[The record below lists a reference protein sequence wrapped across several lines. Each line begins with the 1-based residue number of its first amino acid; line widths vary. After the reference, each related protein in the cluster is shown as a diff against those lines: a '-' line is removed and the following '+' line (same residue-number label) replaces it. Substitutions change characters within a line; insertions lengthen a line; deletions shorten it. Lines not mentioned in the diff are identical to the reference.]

1 MNLLQTRRPR
11 PFSHK
16 LIYADESKDR
26 IGVIEKRARR
36 ELGMIP
42 PYKADDS
49 ASSGSHF
56 QWRRK
61 RARHGMSTPQA
72 IALIVVLS
80 LLLFYVI

>member
-1 MNLLQTRRPR
+1 
-11 PFSHK
+11 
-16 LIYADESKDR
+16 
-26 IGVIEKRARR
+26 
-36 ELGMIP
+36 MIP

-61 RARHGMSTPQA
+61 RARRGMSTPQA